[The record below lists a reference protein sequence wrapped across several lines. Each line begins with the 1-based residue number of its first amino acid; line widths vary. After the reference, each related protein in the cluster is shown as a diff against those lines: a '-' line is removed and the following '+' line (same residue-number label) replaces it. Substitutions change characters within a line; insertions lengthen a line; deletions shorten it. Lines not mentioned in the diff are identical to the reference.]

1 MSCWG
6 QDCWTWVLARGSCP
20 WTGCCVVKVDG
31 WLSCPVPVRR
41 TVGQVRRTVGQG
53 FPVSG
58 QLYSLVIDGSLV
70 AWAASNS
77 SCCCFHL
84 CWRYT
89 CIYSGWITMKREVR
103 FTLRSFFIQLQRKM
117 VLEPTNGMTTLS
129 IVFFS
134 LGVSLESR
142 RCIKGLREEAAL

>member
-1 MSCWG
+1 
-6 QDCWTWVLARGSCP
+6 
-20 WTGCCVVKVDG
+20 
-31 WLSCPVPVRR
+31 
-41 TVGQVRRTVGQG
+41 
-53 FPVSG
+53 
-58 QLYSLVIDGSLV
+58 
-70 AWAASNS
+70 
-77 SCCCFHL
+77 
-84 CWRYT
+84 
-89 CIYSGWITMKREVR
+89 MKREVR